1 MFIAFFIITLFA
13 WLYVTVGIILTCG
26 KQLRDHIISLRV
38 EISANKT
45 SLILPLLIEVPV
57 PSQESEQSCI
67 CMLGVSI
74 LPLSTMFLLDF
85 VNFETAPK
93 V

>member
-13 WLYVTVGIILTCG
+13 RLYVTVGIILTCR